1 MPSLLNTV
9 VTQNYQRMTPQD
21 TYATGAEFSG
31 FGTRPMAAILINIA
45 TPVRASMILQDG
57 STADGSLTAAQGFI
71 PGVVGWKQPY
81 SLFSRIVR
89 TVQGFGEVY
98 VVGQPT
104 ATDVI
109 LLVSADTLNGAD
121 SGNLQGTGYGLL
133 EAAILAEIGKTNK
146 ADGTG
151 TNTSSAASV
160 GVTASGTVANK
171 NFFVGATIGTFA

>member
-21 TYATGAEFSG
+21 TYGVGAEFSG
-31 FGTRPMAAILINIA
+31 FGTRPMAMIKINLSSV
-45 TPVRASMILQDG
+45 TRGSMILQDG
-57 STADGSLTAAQGFI
+57 STADGSLTAAQGFV

-104 ATDVI
+104 ATDVV

-121 SGNLQGTGYGLL
+121 SGNTQGTGYGLL
-133 EAAILAEIGKTNK
+133 EAAILSEITKTNK

-151 TNTSSAASV
+151 TNTSTATVA
-160 GVTASGTVANK
+160 VTASGTAANK
-171 NFFVGATIGTFA
+171 NFFVGSSLGTFA